1 MFFST
6 IINTEFDFSYFMNVK
21 RLIIAILISGL
32 FGIFCAYGTS
42 TVEIEGFEIT
52 LPYLLTI
59 FYARLLIGFFVGI
72 GEHIE
77 ILKKKYQNAALRGA
91 LFGFIASI
99 VIAFYGGEA
108 ILVSAGI
115 AYGIITDLI
124 ATRFS

>member
-1 MFFST
+1 
-6 IINTEFDFSYFMNVK
+6 MNKK
-21 RLIIAILISGL
+21 RLIISLVISAL

-42 TVEIEGFEIT
+42 TIEIEGFEVT

-77 ILKKKYQNAALRGA
+77 FLKKRYQNAAIRGA
-91 LFGFIASI
+91 LFGVIASI
-99 VIAFYGGEA
+99 VIAFYGGGE
-108 ILVSAGI
+108 IFIGAGI
-115 AYGIITDLI
+115 IYGIITDLI